1 MEDEPIGLPKGSVRA
16 IIVLVL
22 IFLAAAMMIKGMKV
36 DEWFIAL
43 LSASV
48 MFYFGTRE
56 KCTVE

>member
-1 MEDEPIGLPKGSVRA
+1 MTNEPIGLPQGSVRA

-36 DEWFIAL
+36 DDWFIAL
-43 LSASV
+43 LSASI

-56 KCTVE
+56 NAK